1 MRPECSRGQ
10 WPEFVFPTLVVLK
23 VWSHSIIYQPRKC
36 LVKVSLEENINGCH
50 NKVNYVLPAL
60 LFPSF
65 PPCQCKQ
72 TQLDCFG
79 GCTQQLAR
87 SPGEHRTS
95 PAPSW
100 CPFWKHDLCSSLNAM
115 AVISDCSSLHCPCL
129 TQPRSIIPA
138 EATGIFL
145 HRSHWRSACILH
157 GHIAHTF
164 QNPAFIKKKKKIIK
178 QLQANEVHTEY

>member
-1 MRPECSRGQ
+1 MS
-10 WPEFVFPTLVVLK
+10 F
-23 VWSHSIIYQPRKC
+23 QPC
-36 LVKVSLEENINGCH
+36 
-50 NKVNYVLPAL
+50 
-60 LFPSF
+60 SF

-72 TQLDCFG
+72 TQLGCFG

-164 QNPAFIKKKKKIIK
+164 QNPAFIKKKKKKLLNSFKLMKCTQNIK
-178 QLQANEVHTEY
+178 KGTRTKIFCFPLTSGFLSICWKPKRLGFWAYDRS